1 MSVIAVCCVTASST
15 LRRMCCRSFTGP
27 SGLGDGEDGTSVQ
40 DNFSLF
46 SLSQMRPDSSSC
58 PTALE
63 SGRKFPLVAE
73 TLRTSQADGALGEKF
88 DSSQSEA
95 PWRFGGNLVHASFS
109 SLISGS

>member
-1 MSVIAVCCVTASST
+1 MSVITVGCATASSS
-15 LRRMCCRSFTGP
+15 LRRMCCRSFTGL

-63 SGRKFPLVAE
+63 SGRKFPLVAK
-73 TLRTSQADGALGEKF
+73 TLRMSQADGALGEKF
-88 DSSQSEA
+88 DSSQQRRALEI
-95 PWRFGGNLVHASFS
+95 RGKFS
-109 SLISGS
+109 ARIV

>member
-73 TLRTSQADGALGEKF
+73 MLRTSQADALGEKF
-88 DSSQSEA
+88 DSSQQRSALEI
-95 PWRFGGNLVHASFS
+95 WGKFS
-109 SLISGS
+109 ARIV